1 LLGHSVHCAFERQPD
16 LTRAG
21 IGLLDCANHAEAM
34 TDIADYIIGFYNNV
48 RLHSSLGYH
57 PSTAYEQDQEK

>member
-1 LLGHSVHCAFERQPD
+1 
-16 LTRAG
+16 
-21 IGLLDCANHAEAM
+21 M